1 MTGIITQKLGDLMD
15 YVSMFFDLFTVAI
28 SLVLLF
34 LSLWIWRFFKGG
46 IMNNMAKLLIATSI
60 FLLVSSILCF
70 SAMLVEMGEWLTT
83 LHKIIDFVG
92 IVLLTCSIYMFY
104 LGWNRL
110 KKGSKK
116 TFGL

>member
-1 MTGIITQKLGDLMD
+1 MD
-15 YVSMFFDLFTVAI
+15 YVSMFFDIFTVAV

-46 IMNNMAKLLIATSI
+46 IMDNMSKLLIATSI

-83 LHKIIDFVG
+83 LHAAIDFMG
-92 IVLLTCSIYMFY
+92 IVLLTCSVYMFY
-104 LGWNRL
+104 SGWSKL
-110 KKGSKK
+110 EKGSKK
-116 TFGL
+116 TTVETSKLGD